1 MRQKKVNQK
10 VATIRVNDIFDELS
24 HENNRL
30 ENELLF
36 ANKCINILYKFKY
49 YLNRICDNFG
59 DNLDPKLAQELNQL
73 EIEYKVIIDEK
84 QNQNK
89 SNKKSKQRVIEEKP
103 VFKEEFDENSD
114 IIEVNNDINDNY
126 NNDYERSEKLLIDN
140 KSGIQLISSQVYGMN
155 EMTLDLNQNENEVK
169 VKREVKSKIV
179 NKYKNLKNNKNKYTF
194 KCDWIGCNFITNRN
208 SRLKAHHNYHT
219 GNRPVKCTVFGCDK
233 AFVGRES
240 LTTHIKCVHNSER
253 VIKCDI
259 LKCIRRAKIVKK
271 MKPTIKILSDDKPY
285 ACEYPDCTYRSRTR
299 QSLREHRLT
308 HCERYP
314 FFYFI
319 YSSLY

>member
-1 MRQKKVNQK
+1 MTKKV
-10 VATIRVNDIFDELS
+10 F
-24 HENNRL
+24 
-30 ENELLF
+30 
-36 ANKCINILYKFKY
+36 
-49 YLNRICDNFG
+49 FG
-59 DNLDPKLAQELNQL
+59 PQPKN
-73 EIEYKVIIDEK
+73 
-84 QNQNK
+84 
-89 SNKKSKQRVIEEKP
+89 P
-103 VFKEEFDENSD
+103 
-114 IIEVNNDINDNY
+114 
-126 NNDYERSEKLLIDN
+126 
-140 KSGIQLISSQVYGMN
+140 GYG
-155 EMTLDLNQNENEVK
+155 TA
-169 VKREVKSKIV
+169 
-179 NKYKNLKNNKNKYTF
+179 F

-319 YSSLY
+319 YLSLY